1 MTFEEVAV
9 CFTEAEGALL
19 DPGQRAL
26 HRDIMEE
33 NYGAL
38 ASLGKAPPV
47 PGLTPPGILEL
58 GGSLEAI

>member
-1 MTFEEVAV
+1 MTFEAVAV

-26 HRDIMEE
+26 HRDVMEE

-47 PGLTPPGILEL
+47 PRLMPPGILEL